1 MGGDRLSYPVIY
13 AENATDFFNLGL
25 GTLPDATKVEV
36 TEERNG
42 EFTLAMTYLVD
53 GLRANEIKKN
63 RIIKVDAGHVLKG
76 QRFVIKKINKQLVD
90 RKMQYQVY
98 AEHVSYI
105 TNDLQ
110 LKPKVSVSGSGDAAI
125 KAWRSNIIDVNP
137 LVVDS
142 DIETNTSTSWTIDKV
157 QSARQALGGVSGSL
171 LDLWGGEYRFDNY
184 HISLKKQR
192 GAVSNTL
199 LSYGRNITDFDQ
211 EENITDTYTSVYP
224 YATYTETTENSSDS
238 ESKLLTLPELTIDS
252 KYVGN
257 YPNRKILPVD
267 LTAKFAAGEKPTEAK
282 LREFAK
288 SYVTAN
294 DIGVPKVSI
303 KLSFV
308 DLSQSS
314 NYEALQL
321 LEVLD
326 LCDTVP
332 VRFTK
337 LGVDT
342 KTKVSRVVW
351 NVLADHYTSMELGDT
366 RYTIGD
372 MINNALNTANEA
384 NQNSQEAQN
393 SANHA
398 VLSADGHTMIYYGPG
413 TPSAKNIGD
422 LWYKPD
428 GEYVIM
434 YRWDGKV
441 WSFVMS
447 TRDTAEAKD
456 AADKAAKEADEAKK
470 QADDAVNQA
479 NKAVADAGFAKQQVI
494 DVDKTANQAKAD
506 AAAAGQQ
513 AINALNNINNLN
525 LDGRNLLENSM
536 LTRKDS
542 HFVFDGWDME
552 HSSRWI
558 ASYKMVADMS
568 APYQQ
573 YIQIVTANDTTH
585 GEIYFTTN
593 DETYKKSRFPTDQ
606 VIAFSTEFKSPV
618 AVKAI
623 IAFDGVGSQSIDVK
637 ANTWTKLQ
645 ISGKPKYATF
655 DPKRITFSLQLTGNF
670 SKGTII
676 NSTGWQVV
684 RNTKTGLW
692 TSAPEDPQ
700 ANIENLNGQILL
712 KADNVKV
719 DQVAGRV
726 TSAEGQIKLQAGQIA
741 QTVSKT
747 ELTTKLNGYA
757 TQTWTQGQIKTTADQ
772 INLSVTK
779 VQTNLDGL
787 QIGGTNYVRNGNL
800 AFQSNNWRA
809 WGASDG
815 ATRAI
820 NNTGADWPANTPGL
834 IKLIKPNKAG
844 QFGYAQDG
852 IAVTPLTTYTVSM
865 LTQAA
870 AGTEITIQT
879 GDGSGDSYQHK
890 TIKLNG
896 GKERVYFTMTTSK
909 TASKTNIYLG
919 FNENQ
924 IGTVW
929 ISRIMMVAGNKPMD
943 WAQNSADYTSE
954 VEFAA
959 LKVTVNAIQTTVSGK
974 ADKSQVTQLAGSIT
988 SAVQSIDKLNKE
1000 YTQVQQ
1006 TITGI
1011 QTTVSGKADKSQ
1023 VTQLANQITSTI
1035 ENIGTQNL
1043 VYNSGFNNSSMTG
1056 WLNTSNWYVSTLSV
1070 SSYGGVHGIGINLMN
1085 QGTAGVTKYTTI
1097 NSKLMADNSV
1107 GDTFYFSAYLKI
1119 YGQTT
1124 ATSAF
1129 FIDFATYNNPNG
1141 GERVEYKD
1149 SNVATISNGTD
1160 KWLKLSGEFKT
1171 TKAHSHISVGLYWK
1185 ATGVASAHMMFSRPM
1200 LSRVKDAPYTDR
1212 GVSASEITQLSDL
1225 INLRVQKGDVINQI
1239 NISPE
1244 SILIAGQKVH
1254 ITGQTTIDNAVI
1266 KDAMIANVKA
1276 DKITAGTINAANINV
1291 INLNANN
1298 ITTGTLKGANLSM
1311 NLNTGQ
1317 VVFQKGYITSTDGK
1331 IRFDLDSNYFRSL
1344 DYNNNGFEAKD
1355 GQFVWYSNW
1364 SGNAKNEIGR
1374 VMFDVLSE
1382 GNGGIAIQGKTG
1394 ASLVTKQ
1401 AGIYVGTGGLNDKPD
1416 GVGISGNTFF
1426 WGNLDVMGKKNAVH
1440 VTSKGV
1446 VETPAYETAE
1456 SYLGDIGESITD
1468 EYGSALIHIDDL
1480 FNQIINTNHDYQVF
1494 ISSYSNAV
1502 VWVEKRNKTSF
1513 EVHSNI
1519 PNAKFAWE
1527 VKAKRRGYETDR
1539 LVKSEMKYE
1548 QLNKFHEK
1556 KVSA

>member
-1 MGGDRLSYPVIY
+1 MSYPVIY

-42 EFTLAMTYLVD
+42 EFTLSMTYLVD

-192 GAVSNTL
+192 GTVSNTL

-211 EENITDTYTSVYP
+211 EENITDTYTSIYP
-224 YATYTETTENSSDS
+224 FATYTENSSDS
-238 ESKLLTLPELTIDS
+238 ESKLLTLSELTIDS

-308 DLSQSS
+308 DLSQNS

-351 NVLADHYTSMELGDT
+351 DVLADHYTSMELGDT
-366 RYTIGD
+366 RYTISD
-372 MINNALNTANEA
+372 MINNAVDTANEA

-398 VLSADGHTMIYYGPG
+398 VISADGHTMIFYGSG
-413 TPSAKNIGD
+413 TPIAKNIGD
-422 LWYKPD
+422 IWYKPD
-428 GEYVIM
+428 GEYEIM

-441 WSFVMS
+441 WAFVMS
-447 TRDTAEAKD
+447 TKDTADAKK
-456 AADKAAKEADEAKK
+456 AADEASKEAEEAKK
-470 QADDAVNQA
+470 QA
-479 NKAVADAGFAKQQVI
+479 NKAVDGANDAVAKAGFAN
-494 DVDKTANQAKAD
+494 DTADQAKSD
-506 AAAAGQQ
+506 AATAQKDATGALSDAQ
-513 AINALNNINNLN
+513 NALT
-525 LDGRNLLENSM
+525 NSNSAM
-536 LTRKDS
+536 ADSAQARKDS
-542 HFVFDGWDME
+542 ATAIKDAADSLTSAKDAISKVGTLTTSVTSQFTAVNNELKSKVNQTDYDKLKGTVTSQQTEISQNASGIKLKADKSYADTINNNVVKNTSSIGLLNNQIALTVSKTELNNTLSSYATQTWTQSQIKSTADSINLSVTKVQTNLDNME
-552 HSSRWI
+552 LGSVNLIIRKDELVNRMIGPTGAIDPFAGSSVTKNIISVEPGKYLTLSRYD
-558 ASYKMVADMS
+558 SVADNNFRFAFYDS
-568 APYQQ
+568 AGAM
-573 YIQIVTANDTTH
+573 ILR
-585 GEIYFTTN
+585 
-593 DETYKKSRFPTDQ
+593 S
-606 VIAFSTEFKSPV
+606 
-618 AVKAI
+618 
-623 IAFDGVGSQSIDVK
+623 
-637 ANTWTKLQ
+637 
-645 ISGKPKYATF
+645 F
-655 DPKRITFSLQLTGNF
+655 DPADTPKVLTVPANAATLRVSYPTGARVKLERGQKGTEYSAAPEDLASEVQFSQLQLTVNGIQ
-670 SKGTII
+670 GTVQ
-676 NSTGWQVV
+676 NKADQSQV
-684 RNTKTGLW
+684 TQL
-692 TSAPEDPQ
+692 
-700 ANIENLNGQILL
+700 ANQISL
-712 KADNVKV
+712 KADTTALNELKGTV
-719 DQVAGRV
+719 DKQGSEITLNTNSIKLKADQSSVNTLKGTVDKQGSAIDVNTKAIALKASQSTVDTLTGRV
-726 TSAEGQIKLQAGQIA
+726 STAEGKITVQAGQIA

-747 ELTTKLNGYA
+747 ELTYKLNGYA
-757 TQTWTQGQIKTTADQ
+757 TQTWTQSQIKQTADS
-772 INLSVTK
+772 INLSVSK
-779 VQTNLDGL
+779 VQNEVDGFNNKGRNYFLNSNFQDGTSKWNVTKDGL
-787 QIGGTNYVRNGNL
+787 TVVADTNTFKMGTKSAIHIYGTVNKEFQGFRQDFMKLPYDLQTVKKGTKLYLSALL
-800 AFQSNNWRA
+800 AK
-809 WGASDG
+809 DG
-815 ATRAI
+815 APTSNLHIGIHYCDGNGKILGQVWHDIPASAIINGVATRKSLEFIAPVDFVQV
-820 NNTGADWPANTPGL
+820 NVMFYVVKGLEANYWITETKLESYKQTPWSLAPEDQVTEVQFSQLQITVNG
-834 IKLIKPNKAG
+834 IQGTVQNKAD
-844 QFGYAQDG
+844 Q
-852 IAVTPLTTYTVSM
+852 
-865 LTQAA
+865 
-870 AGTEITIQT
+870 
-879 GDGSGDSYQHK
+879 
-890 TIKLNG
+890 
-896 GKERVYFTMTTSK
+896 
-909 TASKTNIYLG
+909 
-919 FNENQ
+919 
-924 IGTVW
+924 
-929 ISRIMMVAGNKPMD
+929 
-943 WAQNSADYTSE
+943 
-954 VEFAA
+954 
-959 LKVTVNAIQTTVSGK
+959 
-974 ADKSQVTQLAGSIT
+974 SQVTQLAG
-988 SAVQSIDKLNKE
+988 
-1000 YTQVQQ
+1000 
-1006 TITGI
+1006 
-1011 QTTVSGKADKSQ
+1011 
-1023 VTQLANQITSTI
+1023 QITS
-1035 ENIGTQNL
+1035 
-1043 VYNSGFNNSSMTG
+1043 VVSDVSANSS
-1056 WLNTSNWYVSTLSV
+1056 
-1070 SSYGGVHGIGINLMN
+1070 
-1085 QGTAGVTKYTTI
+1085 Q
-1097 NSKLMADNSV
+1097 
-1107 GDTFYFSAYLKI
+1107 
-1119 YGQTT
+1119 
-1124 ATSAF
+1124 
-1129 FIDFATYNNPNG
+1129 
-1141 GERVEYKD
+1141 
-1149 SNVATISNGTD
+1149 
-1160 KWLKLSGEFKT
+1160 
-1171 TKAHSHISVGLYWK
+1171 
-1185 ATGVASAHMMFSRPM
+1185 
-1200 LSRVKDAPYTDR
+1200 
-1212 GVSASEITQLSDL
+1212 ITQMKAD
-1225 INLRVQKGDVINQI
+1225 INLRVKAGDVINQI

-1254 ITGQTTIDNAVI
+1254 ITGQTSIDKAVI
-1266 KDAMIANVKA
+1266 KDAMIEDIKA
-1276 DKITAGTINAANINV
+1276 DKITAGTLNAANVNV

-1298 ITTGTLKGANLSM
+1298 ITTGTIKGANLSM

-1317 VVFQKGYITSTDGK
+1317 VVFQKGYITSADGR

-1394 ASLVTKQ
+1394 ASLITNQ
-1401 AGIYVGTGGLNDKPD
+1401 AGVYVGTGGLNDKPD
-1416 GVGISGNTFF
+1416 GVGISGNAFF

-1456 SYLGDIGESITD
+1456 SYLGDIGESVTD
-1468 EYGSALIHIDDL
+1468 EYGSALIRIDDL
-1480 FNQIINTNHDYQVF
+1480 FNQIINTDHDYQVF
-1494 ISSYSNAV
+1494 ISSYSNATT
-1502 VWVEKRNKTSF
+1502 WVEERNATSF

-1527 VKAKRRGYETDR
+1527 IKAKRRGYETDR